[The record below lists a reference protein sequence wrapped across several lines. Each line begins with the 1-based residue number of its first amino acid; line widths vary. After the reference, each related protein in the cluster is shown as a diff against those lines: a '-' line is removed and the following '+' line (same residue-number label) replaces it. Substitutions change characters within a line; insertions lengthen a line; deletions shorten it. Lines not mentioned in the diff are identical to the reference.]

1 LGDDLQQFASAR
13 GADPWWNWTG
23 GVTRRSTEGKAFG
36 RAFTDAGRH
45 ADEIH
50 FNLNGINDLAE
61 AYRLGRGGYRYE
73 PTGLIGEFRIMNA
86 TNTELT
92 TVIRDP
98 ALLRKTTFWRNGQKV
113 DTSTVLREIGI
124 SAP

>member
-1 LGDDLQQFASAR
+1 
-13 GADPWWNWTG
+13 
-23 GVTRRSTEGKAFG
+23 
-36 RAFTDAGRH
+36 
-45 ADEIH
+45 
-50 FNLNGINDLAE
+50 
-61 AYRLGRGGYRYE
+61 
-73 PTGLIGEFRIMNA
+73 MNA